1 MEVVGAGGVAA
12 AAAADVAPDDVPDR
26 GGDQGVL
33 DGEGVEVGR
42 GFLGDIGQHSLLGAK
57 TEGGWGVVVVS

>member
-1 MEVVGAGGVAA
+1 MEVVGAGGVA

-42 GFLGDIGQHSLLGAK
+42 GFLGDIGQHSFLGAE
-57 TEGGWGVVVVS
+57 TEGGRGVVVVS